1 MKEVMEQA
9 QKLAEAI
16 VDSDIYQRMHKAEL
30 QVTKDEAAAQAIDAF
45 IQKRQQVESCL
56 AENNMDHDAL
66 AKYGAEM
73 EEAEKELNAI
83 PLVKELQDA
92 RKAFTDMMGNVN
104 QLLRLVITGE
114 TEEPEHGCT
123 GSCETCG
130 GCHH

>member
-30 QVTKDEAAAQAIDAF
+30 AAAKDEAATQAIAAF
-45 IQKRQQVESCL
+45 VEKRQSVESCL
-56 AENNMDHDAL
+56 ADNKMDHEAL
-66 AKYGAEM
+66 ARAG
-73 EEAEKELNAI
+73 EELDKAEKSLNEI
-83 PLVKELQDA
+83 PVIKEMQDA

-114 TEEPEHGCT
+114 TEESGHECT
-123 GSCETCG
+123 GECGSCG
-130 GCHH
+130 GCH